1 MDMSGRRL
9 TVTLAVV
16 LAVLIVVGAGAAFGV
31 GRAQRLAGQAST
43 EGTTTA
49 PPSSPGQPAASTAGG
64 QSSPSQPTEQPP
76 EQSSDQW
83 NPTSQVQAT
92 PQPSSSEQQG
102 PTASEEEPGLPVIR
116 MSPRALTSARA
127 QEVGDLL
134 QRYFGAINR
143 HDYDA
148 WLTTVSRSQ
157 ATRGR
162 DDWVNDYQTT
172 KDTDIYVSDIQDGNP
187 LTVRMQ
193 FMSHQSVELAPS
205 ALPLPCVRWDVTY
218 QLVDEGIGLRVG
230 NSAEKPSMAPCT

>member
-16 LAVLIVVGAGAAFGV
+16 LAVLVVVGAGAAFGV

-43 EGTTTA
+43 EGTTAA
-49 PPSSPGQPAASTAGG
+49 PPSSPGRPAASTAGG
-64 QSSPSQPTEQPP
+64 QSSPSQPP

-83 NPTSQVQAT
+83 SPTSEVQAT
-92 PQPSSSEQQG
+92 PQPSASEQQG
-102 PTASEEEPGLPVIR
+102 PTASAEEPGLPVIR

-162 DDWVNDYQTT
+162 DDWVNDYRTT

-230 NSAEKPSMAPCT
+230 NSAEKPSMAPCA

>member
-16 LAVLIVVGAGAAFGV
+16 LAVLVVVGAGAAFGV

-64 QSSPSQPTEQPP
+64 QSSPSQPP

-83 NPTSQVQAT
+83 SPTSEVQAT
-92 PQPSSSEQQG
+92 PQPSASEQQG
-102 PTASEEEPGLPVIR
+102 PTASAEEPGLPVIR

-162 DDWVNDYQTT
+162 DDWVNDYRTT

-230 NSAEKPSMAPCT
+230 NSAEKPSMAPCA